1 MIVEPGEM
9 KRASLKA
16 VTLEIEMTGHWKSR
30 GDGPLHCVC
39 AMAGVGH
46 RAEAE
51 SESVL
56 IYSKY

>member
-1 MIVEPGEM
+1 M

-16 VTLEIEMTGHWKSR
+16 VTLEIEMTGRWKSR

-56 IYSKY
+56 MGAGATV

>member
-1 MIVEPGEM
+1 M

-16 VTLEIEMTGHWKSR
+16 VTLEIEVTRHWKSR

-39 AMAGVGH
+39 TMARGGH

-56 IYSKY
+56 MGASATV